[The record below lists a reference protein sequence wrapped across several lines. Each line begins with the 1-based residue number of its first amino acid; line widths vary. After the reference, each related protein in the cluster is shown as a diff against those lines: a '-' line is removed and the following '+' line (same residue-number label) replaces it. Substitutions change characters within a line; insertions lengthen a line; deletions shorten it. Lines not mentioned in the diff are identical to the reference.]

1 MLRQEFGGGVDAL
14 EFRDLVQVSIAE
26 RFQDRLQR
34 LVRSTD
40 IDDDSVRVEAIGNE
54 RGVHHEGRAVE
65 RLRRTKHIAA
75 KRMSDHDV
83 IANFDREHWQTSD
96 LSDLSG
102 RGIGDELAEYATLS
116 REDIRQ
122 P

>member
-1 MLRQEFGGGVDAL
+1 M
-14 EFRDLVQVSIAE
+14 
-26 RFQDRLQR
+26 
-34 LVRSTD
+34 
-40 IDDDSVRVEAIGNE
+40 
-54 RGVHHEGRAVE
+54 E

-83 IANFDREHWQTSD
+83 IANFDREHRQTSD
-96 LSDLSG
+96 LNDLSG